1 MAQEGEIKRLVND
14 IRNELRVLGAVTAR
28 GLALLTA
35 EGNVLYSDMPSDIET
50 RLNLFIPGFPAMSLG
65 SNITVN
71 IDDRALIIMR
81 VSEKAVLAV
90 FTDQRVGV
98 VLARMSSLIN
108 KFGEE
113 IDKAVETSLNESQK

>member
-1 MAQEGEIKRLVND
+1 MAQEGEINRLVND

-98 VLARMSSLIN
+98 VLARMSSLIT

-113 IDKAVETSLNESQK
+113 IDNAIETSLNESQK

>member
-98 VLARMSSLIN
+98 VLARMSSLIT

-113 IDKAVETSLNESQK
+113 IDNAIETSLNESQK

>member
-50 RLNLFIPGFPAMSLG
+50 RLNLFIRGFPAMSLG

-98 VLARMSSLIN
+98 VLARMSSLIT

-113 IDKAVETSLNESQK
+113 IDNAIETSLNESQK

>member
-1 MAQEGEIKRLVND
+1 MAQEGEINRLVND

-35 EGNVLYSDMPSDIET
+35 DGNVLYSDMPSDIET

-98 VLARMSSLIN
+98 VLARMSSLIT

-113 IDKAVETSLNESQK
+113 IDNAIETSLNESQK

>member
-1 MAQEGEIKRLVND
+1 MAEKGEIINLIND

-28 GLALLTA
+28 GLALLTSD
-35 EGNVLYSDMPSDIET
+35 GKMLFSDMARDIEK
-50 RLNLFIPGFPAMSLG
+50 RLNLFIPGFPAMSVG

-71 IDDRALIIMR
+71 IDERALIIMR
-81 VSEKAVLAV
+81 VSERAVLAV

-113 IDKAVETSLNESQK
+113 LDKAVGASVNNSQ